1 VPLDSIGIEVVQDS
15 KANLWVRRVFSGCS
29 VVRLWQ
35 VSPSCVGPVGAL
47 AESDRLCIPVVPRH
61 HLVGVV
67 HNSSRPEV
75 ALRILSNQSVEVVL
89 LGGAVEGDRLHAH
102 RLAVSLG
109 LVLLEC
115 GAANLPCCHVPSL
128 NVVPWIRPKVVW
140 CCCSAQTCP
149 SNKPWRSCWSC
160 RGSWIERGGSGLLL
174 LLELLPWRLGLELLL
189 LLLELLLGLGLE
201 LLLRLLLELL
211 LLEPWRLLGSW
222 ALSLSWWWPRA
233 LVVPSKEVVESVA
246 DAREE
251 ASLGKSRGAA
261 QEWQK
266 QKSTSHPG
274 ARRNWR

>member
-15 KANLWVRRVFSGCS
+15 KANLWVRRVFSCCS

-35 VSPSCVGPVGAL
+35 ISPSCVRPVGAL
-47 AESDRLCIPVVPRH
+47 AESDRLCIPVVPRN

-67 HNSSRPEV
+67 HNSSCPEV

-128 NVVPWIRPKVVW
+128 NIVPWIRPKVVW

-189 LLLELLLGLGLE
+189 LLLELLLGLE

-246 DAREE
+246 NAREE

-261 QEWQK
+261 QEGQK